1 MTSDTSAGRV
11 EVPAALPEVLHLV
24 YHARRPYPA
33 TVPLAEV
40 YREPDVHSPPGRPA
54 VIVNMVQ
61 TLDGAVAVEGRAWS
75 IGSAVDHYLFYTLRG
90 WADAV
95 LSGAGTLR
103 RNDVVAVTH
112 AALQEARRAA
122 HRPANPAAVVVT
134 RRAAFDAAVYA
145 KRFFTQRA
153 AQPVVLTTE
162 LARDAD
168 RRRLEAAGAEVIV
181 TPAGPDGQVDL
192 ATALGLLAARG
203 WRRLLAEGGPTFNR
217 GLFGA
222 GLVDELFL
230 TVTSQ
235 IAGVPDPRLL
245 AGVLGGARA
254 RLALISE
261 YQYRAPEVRE
271 WYLRFHVEA
280 P

>member
-1 MTSDTSAGRV
+1 M
-11 EVPAALPEVLHLV
+11 LHLV
-24 YHARRPYPA
+24 YDARRPHPLA
-33 TVPLAEV
+33 VPLAEV
-40 YREPDVHSPPGRPA
+40 YRELDVPSRPGRPA

-61 TLDGAVAVEGRAWS
+61 TLDGGVAVEGRAWS
-75 IGSAVDHYLFYTLRG
+75 IGSAVDHYLFHTLRG

-112 AALQEARRAA
+112 PALQEARRAA
-122 HRPANPAAVVVT
+122 GRPANPAAVVVT
-134 RRAAFDAAVYA
+134 RRAEFDAAVYA
-145 KRFFTQRA
+145 KRFFTRGDV
-153 AQPVVLTTE
+153 QPVVLTTE

-203 WRRLLAEGGPTFNR
+203 WRRVLAEGGPVFNR
-217 GLFGA
+217 GLFAA

-230 TVTSQ
+230 TVTPQ
-235 IAGVPDPRLL
+235 IAGVPDPRVL
-245 AGVLGGARA
+245 AGLLGGARA
-254 RLALISE
+254 RLVLISE
-261 YQYRAPEVRE
+261 YQYRAPEMRE
-271 WYLRFHVEA
+271 WYLRFHVA
-280 P
+280 PP